1 MEGPR
6 KPWGCQGVLKGPG
19 GSYGALGTV
28 HSELQVTP
36 AESRPELGQ
45 GSPGCGSLILEVFL
59 SCLMGNCGAEVGAA
73 AEAPWGGYQRVVC
86 QDAGLASDSCRST
99 W

>member
-6 KPWGCQGVLKGPG
+6 KSWGCQEVLKGPG

-36 AESRPELGQ
+36 AESRPELGR
-45 GSPGCGSLILEVFL
+45 GSPGCGSLILEAFL
-59 SCLMGNCGAEVGAA
+59 SCLMGNRGAEGGAA
-73 AEAPWGGYQRVVC
+73 AEAPWGGCRRVAC
-86 QDAGLASDSCRST
+86 QDAGPASDSCGST